1 MIIINI
7 KKIIDL
13 PIFIFEK
20 DKYLVIIKNNTM
32 INAYLAN
39 IGEAFDSKTTISS

>member
-7 KKIIDL
+7 KKIVNL

-20 DKYLVIIKNNTM
+20 DKYLVNIKKSTM
-32 INAYLAN
+32 ANAYLAN
-39 IGEAFDSKTTISS
+39 KVEVFDSKTVIPS